1 MVEKVVVIDDGPDN
15 YEASAAAKRGDKL
28 IRTLQSLL
36 NVARLPNMRKALPET
51 LTLAEVVESYDE
63 GRGAFMSFLKDS
75 GVRNLTDR
83 QGLTQVVSSAKNL
96 GTLRP
101 YRDEHAAVAAG
112 LAGVT
117 GPAASMTASDAKPL
131 PSACLA
137 EATSL
142 KEVGNAAFKDGS
154 AERVRPPTEHTPRVQ
169 TMPPPAPSAVPSG
182 LLAACPVLVVSVAVP
197 SCVTRIP
204 VPRVHSCCM
213 RSTPMQTP
221 SIPPRLRS
229 RGQARPR
236 TPRAQLPPRA
246 CSRRCTPTLQPAS
259 SSSSNGARPAEAPPI
274 RSSSSLAAPRP
285 TSGVVQLGVAW
296 VPSTANWRRRTLRS
310 RPSSIPATR
319 RRATL
324 WPRCEVRRSGLAS
337 RSRHSWSR
345 AALRRTPRR
354 RRRAPRRGA
363 PERRSIRTSLE
374 RGGAMLMRGD
384 LELGACA

>member
-1 MVEKVVVIDDGPDN
+1 MGAVDDDDEEEDASKKQLEEYRKTATDKELQDMNQMVYQFRGMGQKPPPPPPAEIEVVEKVVVIDDGPDN

-63 GRGAFMSFLKDS
+63 GRVAFMSFLKDS

-154 AERVRPPTEHTPRVQ
+154 AERVRP
-169 TMPPPAPSAVPSG
+169 
-182 LLAACPVLVVSVAVP
+182 L
-197 SCVTRIP
+197 
-204 VPRVHSCCM
+204 
-213 RSTPMQTP
+213 STPLVFKRCP
-221 SIPPRLRS
+221 LPPLCCAFWTASCLPCPGCECRCPLVRDS
-229 RGQARPR
+229 H
-236 TPRAQLPPRA
+236 PRA
-246 CSRRCTPTLQPAS
+246 S
-259 SSSSNGARPAEAPPI
+259 
-274 RSSSSLAAPRP
+274 
-285 TSGVVQLGVAW
+285 
-296 VPSTANWRRRTLRS
+296 
-310 RPSSIPATR
+310 
-319 RRATL
+319 
-324 WPRCEVRRSGLAS
+324 
-337 RSRHSWSR
+337 
-345 AALRRTPRR
+345 
-354 RRRAPRRGA
+354 
-363 PERRSIRTSLE
+363 
-374 RGGAMLMRGD
+374 
-384 LELGACA
+384 CA